1 MDNRLRTTRSID
13 RKNAS
18 APLTGDAE
26 LFNRFLEGDNT
37 AFVDFFDRY
46 DHRLRL
52 YCTKVVGSV
61 EVAEDLTQEL
71 WERIVKMRLAPTE
84 IAEPAH
90 YLMKMA
96 RNICLKH
103 LQRSRSH
110 TSLEDLREGEHPR
123 AAVHE
128 ASHLEELVTMAVA
141 ELPLDQREVI
151 TLHNYC
157 GYSYEDIAKMNGE
170 SVGAVKMRAMRARS
184 RIGRMISAFLALGT
198 EGERG
203 GGKSEGGEDDDGEGM
218 MGNQFGDDK

>member
-1 MDNRLRTTRSID
+1 MDNRLRTRGSFD
-13 RKNAS
+13 RKHALFT
-18 APLTGDAE
+18 LTGDAE
-26 LFNRFLEGDNT
+26 LFKRFLEGDNA
-37 AFVDFFDRY
+37 AFAEFFDRY

-52 YCTKVVGSV
+52 YCTKVVGSL
-61 EVAEDLTQEL
+61 EIAEDLTQEL

-103 LQRSRSH
+103 LQRRRNHS
-110 TSLEDLREGEHPR
+110 SLEDLREGEHPQ
-123 AAVHE
+123 AVVHE

-157 GYSYEDIAKMNGE
+157 GYSYEDVAQMNGE

-198 EGERG
+198 EGENG
-203 GGKSEGGEDDDGEGM
+203 GGSQGEA
-218 MGNQFGDDK
+218 GNQFGDDR